1 MEGTV
6 GAAGNYLKK
15 KKTKRKKLPSM
26 RLKILYVKKAGILK
40 FLQA

>member
-6 GAAGNYLKK
+6 GAAGNYLKKK

-26 RLKILYVKKAGILK
+26 RLKILYVKRLA
-40 FLQA
+40 F